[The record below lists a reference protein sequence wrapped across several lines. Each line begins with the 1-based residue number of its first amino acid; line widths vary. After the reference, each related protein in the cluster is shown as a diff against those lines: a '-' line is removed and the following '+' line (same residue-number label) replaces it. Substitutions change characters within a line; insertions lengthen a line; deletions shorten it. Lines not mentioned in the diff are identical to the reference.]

1 MADNKADK
9 ALKNA
14 KYSVKLIL
22 GSDPKTGPK
31 VIDITA
37 PVMEAV
43 AYEDVVTKNATPGIA
58 YQIVGIRENAD
69 AGDFGF
75 GQTVPLRTNLFDIFL
90 IQDIERLLNAAV
102 VNAKQLSALKEL
114 VREVFRKRE
123 LESQQGAETALAKGL
138 LLPENFD

>member
-22 GSDPKTGPK
+22 GADPKTDPK

-43 AYEDVVTKNATPGIA
+43 AYEDVITGDGTPGIA
-58 YQIVGIRENAD
+58 YKIVGIRENAD

-75 GQTVPLRTNLFDIFL
+75 GQTVPLRTNMYDIFL
-90 IQDIERLLNAAV
+90 IQDIERLLNATI
-102 VNAKQLSALKEL
+102 VNTKQLSALKEL
-114 VREVFRKRE
+114 VREAFRKRE
-123 LESQQGAETALAKGL
+123 LDAQQGAETALAKGL